1 MKRRTWLLSA
11 LFILLWPAPAK
22 ADNRIIVRTTLGLQ
36 GLQQLCL
43 LQSCTVVGGLGDV
56 QNQLFLLT
64 TPLDP
69 TTFLGILR
77 SLPGIVNAEL
87 DQLISLLAG
96 HRQPAKCRDPGPAV
110 GRNSGSKRQV
120 RRLWSRHHGDGRHSL
135 GRSEGESAAA

>member
-1 MKRRTWLLSA
+1 MKRRTWLLGA
-11 LFILLWPAPAK
+11 LFVLLWSAPAN

-43 LQSCTVVGGLGDV
+43 LQTCTVVGGLGDV
-56 QNQLFLLT
+56 QNELFLLT

-87 DQLISLLAG
+87 DQLAFRRLRPSF
-96 HRQPAKCRDPGPAV
+96 KSPAV
-110 GRNSGSKRQV
+110 ESSPTSIPV
-120 RRLWSRHHGDGRHSL
+120 SIPTIRLSRVSFFRATTSPAINQAL
-135 GRSEGESAAA
+135 LS